1 MNLKIKVFIAR
12 FGLIE
17 GLKLYYKFRYGKTE
31 CLQLSEL
38 KHPLYM
44 TPNTIDNSSFQEIFL
59 DEEYSI
65 DYPKFEHE
73 DLFIID
79 AGANIGFSSV
89 FYANKFP
96 KATIVSIEPDTVNFN
111 QLEKNTGKYE
121 QINLR
126 KGAVWNKNVFIE
138 VVDKGWGTRGYIVEE
153 VKEKSDASMTGFSI
167 SSLMSDFKVDR
178 IDILKMDIEGSE
190 QEVFES
196 DYENWLPKT
205 KCIIIE
211 FHDRMREGSSAIVR
225 ETIAKYNF
233 SSFENGENVVFI
245 NQDFS

>member
-1 MNLKIKVFIAR
+1 M
-12 FGLIE
+12 
-17 GLKLYYKFRYGKTE
+17 KTTF
-31 CLQLSEL
+31 SPFS
-38 KHPLYM
+38 K
-44 TPNTIDNSSFQEIFL
+44 D
-59 DEEYSI
+59 
-65 DYPKFEHE
+65 E